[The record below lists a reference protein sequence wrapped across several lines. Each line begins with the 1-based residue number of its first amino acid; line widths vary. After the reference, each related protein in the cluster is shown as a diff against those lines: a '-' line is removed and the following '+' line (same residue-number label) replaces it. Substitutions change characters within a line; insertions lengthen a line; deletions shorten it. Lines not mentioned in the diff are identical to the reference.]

1 MLKELVT
8 EGELFFFVINVKDHA
23 TEFKFDDV
31 YDSCHLLND
40 NIMCAIEVPIAGES
54 VLVCGYGDVDDCCV
68 FDVRDSGGRVFLGDC
83 DPICV
88 LQACFE
94 VVALGSH

>member
-1 MLKELVT
+1 MTGTLVSVVKKTTAGALKLKELVA

-40 NIMCAIEVPIAGES
+40 SIMCAIDVLIAGKS
-54 VLVCGYGDVDDCCV
+54 VLVCGYG
-68 FDVRDSGGRVFLGDC
+68 GGRVLRFRC
-83 DPICV
+83 PCV
-88 LQACFE
+88 WWSCVPWRL
-94 VVALGSH
+94 